1 MKNEVV
7 RLVKL
12 VGHYL
17 MKIFHKFCHICIF
30 GLFMSFGVFSQ
41 PLPSPLNEA
50 NDFSAYVFGNFE
62 ASSGNANGAL
72 AVGGNLSLGG
82 YSVATK
88 ESATASEYSLLIEG
102 DARYTTGRIYRGK
115 VRVAGDIAGI
125 SQSVIWGLPA
135 GTEIEN
141 TALSYSIKE
150 SKSAY
155 IELSEEVSM
164 LETVGSVEFKW
175 GGLYLKGDGESPIQV
190 FQISGEQLSK
200 AHTFS
205 VKNIPEGASLVFNV
219 DGSQV
224 RVQNLS
230 FSDLIPHRSK
240 SLFNFYQAQTLSLGG
255 VSIEGSVLAPAAL
268 VSASSGNLM
277 GTVIAQS
284 WTGAMHLGGVRFDGE
299 ISTKIEVDITSPETL
314 TTVGSSPI
322 LVKGTVSANVSTLTI
337 NGVAIEPSGKLFEA
351 YVELEEGFNTVVAR
365 ATNRRGDQITD
376 SISVSLDLTPPYI
389 TVDSHVDGQI
399 VHADRITVTGLVND
413 IVRGTVEAQ
422 QARVVVNGQ
431 PAEVSNRS
439 YASTGVK
446 LEEGENAL
454 SITAVDQ
461 AGNTA
466 TIERT
471 IFYEVLAGARLEVV
485 AGQNQSGVIGQ
496 NLSQD
501 LVVRVIDSTGE
512 PVVGESVIF
521 RVVQGSG
528 TVSVDNSTYTRALV
542 AATDAQ
548 GLATVAFK
556 LGHRTGVLNHKVQAK
571 TVGYDNELSF
581 AASAHSLYGNK
592 ISVNSGNN
600 QRGVVGQ
607 PLPAPFIVAV
617 TDEGANTVKGA
628 RVEFR
633 VIKGEGVFQNEKDI
647 YSTVTDA
654 DGRASAQL
662 TLGDLVGLDA
672 QRVQAVLIDGPEGQ
686 SLTAGFMASAFIA
699 ADPGKTSISGVILNN
714 QDKPI
719 PGVTVRIEK
728 TDRTVTSD
736 YDGRFVLEQV
746 PVGPVHLIAD
756 GSTAWLSGEYPTL
769 SYHIVTVAGVDN
781 PLASPIYMVKLDT
794 ENAMLA
800 GSEDVVLTLDNY
812 PGFKLEIAKDSVT
825 FPDGSREGYV
835 SVTSVNSATVPMAP
849 PNGMQPQF
857 IVTIQ
862 PAGTK
867 FWPPAKL
874 SLPNVDGHEPGS
886 QVEMY
891 SYDHDL
897 EEFVSI
903 GLGTVSE
910 DASTLTSNPGVG
922 VVKAGWHC
930 GSQPGGSGTAHNCPL
945 CQKCENDTCVEDP
958 AQANNP
964 LPPEMQ
970 VEKDC
975 QTLLCKGAVAAPED
989 LPEDDKKGD
998 CKSPVCL
1005 GTSVGFE
1012 VNDSDISPEDTV
1024 CATCKEG
1031 EKIPDVAKEGLSCWD
1046 GSDPNK
1052 ACFTCKDGS
1061 CGNHCNAKKYKDI
1074 LTVGVPDKVDNW
1086 FDAVRQ
1092 ALNAINRVLPV
1103 KAAADITGQ
1112 VTMEQGEACCSNC
1125 SATEPVI
1132 KNKYEGQLE
1141 VKGSMS
1147 VTGPFNLPSYS
1158 KYFDAGSRIYI
1169 GAYIGPYGEVSLA
1182 GAPYVNY
1189 EELLGCEEDNCFEL
1203 GTKIGGSGEIGLK
1216 GEATAAYQE
1225 WNMDGENCRT
1235 ANIEL
1240 RKQPQKKHC
1249 WEVTEIVGAD
1259 GSVKGGIKTGAEI
1272 QPKYNSCGGGS
1283 CKYKVEPLEALAH
1296 AKLTFHF
1303 LFVDLDYQW
1312 KPDPYQIANG
1322 IEDTCF

>member
-1 MKNEVV
+1 
-7 RLVKL
+7 
-12 VGHYL
+12 
-17 MKIFHKFCHICIF
+17 MKIFYKLYYIYVL
-30 GLFMSFGVFSQ
+30 GLFMSFCALAQ
-41 PLPSPLNEA
+41 TPPSPLNEA

-72 AVGGNLSLGG
+72 AVGGDLRVGG
-82 YSVATK
+82 YSVATNDTTPV
-88 ESATASEYSLLIEG
+88 SDYSLLIEG
-102 DARYTTGRIYRGK
+102 DARYTSGRIYRGK
-115 VRVAGDIAGI
+115 VRVAGDISAI
-125 SQSVIWGLPA
+125 SQSVIWGLPE

-141 TALSYSIKE
+141 TPLSYSIKE
-150 SKSAY
+150 SKSDY
-155 IELSEEVSM
+155 IELSQEVSL
-164 LETVGSVEFKW
+164 LEMGGSVEFKW
-175 GGLYLKGDGESPIQV
+175 GGLYLRGDGESPIQV
-190 FQISGEQLSK
+190 FQISGEQLSR

-205 VKNIPEGASLVFNV
+205 VKNIPEGASLIFNV
-219 DGSQV
+219 DGSHV

-230 FSDLIPHRSK
+230 FSDIISYRSK
-240 SLFNFYQAQTLSLGG
+240 SLFNFYQAQTLSIDG
-255 VSIEGSVLAPAAL
+255 VSIEGSVLAPE
-268 VSASSGNLM
+268 ASVNASGGNLM

-284 WTGAMHLGGVRFDGE
+284 WTGSMHLGGVRFDGE

-314 TTVGSSPI
+314 KTVGSSPI
-322 LVKGTVSANVSTLTI
+322 LVKGTVSTNATTLTI
-337 NGVAIEPSGKLFEA
+337 NGVAIQPVGKLFEA
-351 YVELEEGFNTVVAR
+351 YVELDEGFNTVVAR
-365 ATNRRGDQITD
+365 ATNRRGEQITD
-376 SISVSLDLTPPYI
+376 SLSVSLDLTPPYL
-389 TVDSHVDGQI
+389 TVDSHTNGQV
-399 VHADRITVTGLVND
+399 VHSERITVTGLVND
-413 IVRGTVEAQ
+413 IVRGTVEEQ
-422 QARVVVNGQ
+422 QAKVAVNGQ

-439 YASTGVK
+439 YAVTGVN
-446 LEEGENAL
+446 LDEGENVL

-461 AGNTA
+461 AGNTS

-471 IFYEVLAGARLEVV
+471 IIYQVLVGARLEVV
-485 AGQNQSGVIGQ
+485 TGQEQSGVIGQ
-496 NLSQD
+496 NLPQN
-501 LVVRVIDSTGE
+501 LVARVIDDAGE
-512 PVVGESVIF
+512 PVAGESVIF

-528 TVSVDNSTYTRALV
+528 TLSADSSTFTRALV
-542 AATDAQ
+542 ATTDAQ

-571 TVGYDNELSF
+571 VVGYDNELNF
-581 AASAHSLYGNK
+581 ASSAHSVHGNK

-633 VIKGEGVFQNEKDI
+633 VIKGEGIFQNEESI

-662 TLGDLVGLDA
+662 TLGELVGLDA
-672 QRVQAVLIDGPEGQ
+672 QRVQAVLLDGPEGQ
-686 SLTAGFMASAFIA
+686 PLTAGFMASGFNA
-699 ADPGKTSISGVILNN
+699 ADPGKTSVSGVILNN
-714 QDKPI
+714 QDQPI

-736 YDGRFVLEQV
+736 YRGRFVIQQV

-781 PLASPIYMVKLDT
+781 PLASPVYMVKLDT
-794 ENAMLA
+794 ENAVMA
-800 GSEDVVLTLDNY
+800 GVEDVVLTLDNY
-812 PGFKLEIAKDSVT
+812 PGFKLEIAQDSVT

-849 PNGMQPQF
+849 PNGMQPQL

-862 PAGTK
+862 PAGAK

-975 QTLLCKGAVAAPED
+975 QTLLCKGGVAAPED

-1012 VNDSDISPEDTV
+1012 ANDDDILPEDMI

-1031 EKIPDVAKEGLSCWD
+1031 EKIPDAVKEGLSCWD

-1061 CGNHCNAKKYKDI
+1061 CGNHCEASTTKEVLKVAI
-1074 LTVGVPDKVDNW
+1074 PDNVNSW
-1086 FDAVRQ
+1086 FNVMQRAFDV
-1092 ALNAINRVLPV
+1092 INRTSPIQGAVDL
-1103 KAAADITGQ
+1103 AGELQ
-1112 VTMEQGEACCSNC
+1112 MEQGEACCANC
-1125 SATEPVI
+1125 SQTEPVVE
-1132 KNKYEGQLE
+1132 NKYEGQLE
-1141 VKGSMS
+1141 VKGSLS
-1147 VTGPFNLPSYS
+1147 VQGPIKLPNYTKYLTDGSRLYAGFNL
-1158 KYFDAGSRIYI
+1158 
-1169 GAYIGPYGEVSLA
+1169 GPYGEVKVS
-1182 GAPYVNY
+1182 GAPVVNY
-1189 EELLGCEEDNCFEL
+1189 TERLGCDEDNCFSL
-1203 GTKIGGSGEIGLK
+1203 VAKGGGSGEIGLK
-1216 GEATAAYQE
+1216 GAATAAIQS
-1225 WNMDGENCRT
+1225 WNTDSEAQNC
-1235 ANIEL
+1235 NVYDKEK
-1240 RKQPQKKHC
+1240 RKNPNYKAC
-1249 WEVTEIVGAD
+1249 WEVDEGA
-1259 GSVKGGIKTGAEI
+1259 SSELKGGVKTGAVAEAG
-1272 QPKYNSCGGGS
+1272 YNSCGAGS
-1283 CKYKVEPLEALAH
+1283 CIFEVEPMQAFAHGKVHFKFWVLELEYE
-1296 AKLTFHF
+1296 
-1303 LFVDLDYQW
+1303 V
-1312 KPDPYQIANG
+1312 KPDSIKLFEGTSGP
-1322 IEDTCF
+1322 CSL

>member
-1 MKNEVV
+1 
-7 RLVKL
+7 
-12 VGHYL
+12 

-41 PLPSPLNEA
+41 PPPSPLNEA

-72 AVGGNLSLGG
+72 AVGGDLSLGG

-115 VRVAGDIAGI
+115 VRVAGDISGI

-141 TALSYSIKE
+141 TTLPYSIKE

-365 ATNRRGDQITD
+365 ATNRRGDQMTD
-376 SISVSLDLTPPYI
+376 SISVSLDLTPPYL

-422 QARVVVNGQ
+422 QARVAVNGQ

-461 AGNTA
+461 AGNTS

-542 AATDAQ
+542 VATDAQ

-571 TVGYDNELSF
+571 AVGYDNELSF

-835 SVTSVNSATVPMAP
+835 SVTSVNAATVPMAP

-862 PAGTK
+862 PAGAK

-964 LPPEMQ
+964 LPPERQ

-975 QTLLCKGAVAAPED
+975 QTLLCKGVVAAPED

-1012 VNDSDISPEDTV
+1012 ANDSDILPEDTV

-1031 EKIPDVAKEGLSCWD
+1031 EKIPDAAKEGLSCWD

-1052 ACFTCKDGS
+1052 GCFTCKDGS
-1061 CGNHCNAKKYKDI
+1061 CGNHCEASKTKEVLKVAI
-1074 LTVGVPDKVDNW
+1074 PGTVKSWFKVMQGA
-1086 FDAVRQ
+1086 FDV
-1092 ALNAINRVLPV
+1092 INRISPV
-1103 KAAADITGQ
+1103 KGSVDLTGELQ
-1112 VTMEQGEACCSNC
+1112 MEQGEACCANC
-1125 SATEPVI
+1125 TQTEPVI
-1132 KNKYEGQLE
+1132 ENKYEGQLE
-1141 VKGSMS
+1141 LKGSLS
-1147 VTGPFNLPSYS
+1147 AQGPIKLPDYTKYLTDGSRLYAGFNL
-1158 KYFDAGSRIYI
+1158 
-1169 GAYIGPYGEVSLA
+1169 GPYGEVKVS
-1182 GAPYVNY
+1182 GAPVVNY
-1189 EELLGCEEDNCFEL
+1189 TERLGCDEDNCFSL
-1203 GTKIGGSGEIGLK
+1203 VAKGGGSGEIGLK
-1216 GEATAAYQE
+1216 GGATAAVQS
-1225 WNMDGENCRT
+1225 WNMDSEAENCNFYNKER
-1235 ANIEL
+1235 
-1240 RKQPQKKHC
+1240 RKDPKYKEC
-1249 WEVTEIVGAD
+1249 WEVDEGAS
-1259 GSVKGGIKTGAEI
+1259 GELKGGVKAGAEAEAG
-1272 QPKYNSCGGGS
+1272 YNSCGTGS
-1283 CKYKVEPLEALAH
+1283 CVYRVEPMQAFAHGKVQFKFWVLELEYEVKPAPI
-1296 AKLTFHF
+1296 KLFEGTSGSCS
-1303 LFVDLDYQW
+1303 L
-1312 KPDPYQIANG
+1312 
-1322 IEDTCF
+1322 